1 MWLVAE
7 KGGGKNSGKWRKGVR
22 AEAGSTRKR
31 DQIRESMMMVGNTE
45 SATIKESNRTRFQKL
60 ISQYRD
66 VQICSEKLKEIRLSQ
81 EEKAIKTTR
90 DRTSHWQSTQAPV
103 Y

>member
-1 MWLVAE
+1 MVVNGEKESELKQEVLVKVETRSERA
-7 KGGGKNSGKWRKGVR
+7 GVCYF
-22 AEAGSTRKR
+22 T
-31 DQIRESMMMVGNTE
+31 
-45 SATIKESNRTRFQKL
+45 ESNRTRFQKL

-66 VQICSEKLKEIRLSQ
+66 VQICSEKQKEMRLSQ